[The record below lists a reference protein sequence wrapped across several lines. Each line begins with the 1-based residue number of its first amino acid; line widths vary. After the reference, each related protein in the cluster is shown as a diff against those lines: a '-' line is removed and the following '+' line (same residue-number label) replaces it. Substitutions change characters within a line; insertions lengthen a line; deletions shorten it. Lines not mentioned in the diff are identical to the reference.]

1 MKKKTEQKKV
11 RKEETRYCEECGGLF
26 LKSKM
31 SEKTTENKGLGE
43 LGKEIITKTFSYTCL
58 NCYNISNTICKVN
71 EIISNI
77 KFKKLLLKKGK
88 IETLKKDKDSG
99 VTVKWSRYNDLWQDK
114 ILATLGWDGGSR

>member
-1 MKKKTEQKKV
+1 MK
-11 RKEETRYCEECGGLF
+11 ETRYCEECGGLF

-31 SEKTTENKGLGE
+31 SEKTTENKGLDE

-88 IETLKKDKDSG
+88 IETLKKDKDFG